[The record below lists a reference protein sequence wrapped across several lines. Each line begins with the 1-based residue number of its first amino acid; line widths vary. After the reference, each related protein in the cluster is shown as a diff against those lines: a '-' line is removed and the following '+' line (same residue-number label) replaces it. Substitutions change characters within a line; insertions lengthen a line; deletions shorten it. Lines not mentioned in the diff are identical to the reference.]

1 MRYCWLTEGSI
12 DKAITYCSNNDH
24 GTNDNNTNENHFM
37 TSLAFQNYS
46 ILMGPDPLLSVR
58 TNSNED
64 INNNGKNN
72 EEAIVKTLT

>member
-1 MRYCWLTEGSI
+1 
-12 DKAITYCSNNDH
+12 
-24 GTNDNNTNENHFM
+24 M

-46 ILMGPDPLLSVR
+46 ILMGPDQLLSVR
-58 TNSNED
+58 TKSNED